1 MPDGL
6 EQLARTTSPQPLPDA
21 VCLARFLSGLP
32 DPRGRRGRRFPLVAI
47 VAAASA
53 SVLAGARSSTA
64 IAEWIAD
71 APRWVLLALGF
82 AVDPF
87 SRAVTVPHPTTVMRL
102 LKHLDGD
109 ALDAVICAFLQ
120 ARSAPGHRRAV
131 AVDGKVLRGS
141 RRAGGKAVWL
151 PAAMDHAGT
160 VLGQRQIDDKSNE
173 TLTTK
178 HTGTFIGCQRV
189 STNAQDAQLQADA
202 LAEAGCARI
211 FEDKASGSGSKRVEW
226 VRAGGS
232 AWTGASGVADVDTG
246 RPPAASGTTCAARS
260 PPSRRTP
267 RRAST
272 RAVSAPSPRRNAV
285 ERSIKSAASAEQGW
299 WDGILPDW
307 WLLVEWPEDAE
318 APTEYWLSS
327 LPADAPVA
335 DLVRLA
341 RVRWRIEHDYRELE
355 HGLGLDHFEGR
366 SWPGWHHHVTLV
378 TAAHAFLT
386 EQSLSPKA
394 PGPVSPST
402 KSSTPSRTP

>member
-32 DPRGRRGRRFPLVAI
+32 DPRGRRGRRFPLVAN

-53 SVLAGARSSTA
+53 SVLSGARSSTA

-109 ALDAVICAFLQ
+109 ALDTVICAFLQ

-173 TLTTK
+173 TPA
-178 HTGTFIGCQRV
+178 FIPLLRDIDLANTV
-189 STNAQDAQLQADA
+189 ITADA
-202 LAEAGCARI
+202 AHTQHANGTWLREQHAHYIAVV
-211 FEDKASGSGSKRVEW
+211 KANH
-226 VRAGGS
+226 
-232 AWTGASGVADVDTG
+232 
-246 RPPAASGTTCAARS
+246 PH
-260 PPSRRTP
+260 
-267 RRAST
+267 
-272 RAVSAPSPRRNAV
+272 
-285 ERSIKSAASAEQGW
+285 
-299 WDGILPDW
+299 L
-307 WLLVEWPEDAE
+307 
-318 APTEYWLSS
+318 
-327 LPADAPVA
+327 
-335 DLVRLA
+335 LA
-341 RVRWRIEHDYRELE
+341 RLKKLPWRDI
-355 HGLGLDHFEGR
+355 GLDHYDKAT
-366 SWPGWHHHVTLV
+366 SHHRIEIRRLIATSI
-378 TAAHAFLT
+378 TP
-386 EQSLSPKA
+386 EPCR
-394 PGPVSPST
+394 
-402 KSSTPSRTP
+402 PSRSFAGART